1 MGELSGRVAAIT
13 GGTRGIGRAIAEAF
27 LRDGASVVI
36 NGRSPEKGEGAVAEI
51 RRDVGAGDRVH
62 FMQGDATLKA
72 DCERLIDEAVNTY
85 GRIDILVNNAGGSH
99 NNAPV
104 AQLTDEAMEYALT
117 VNLWSTFWCSRKALG
132 HMIPQQW
139 GRIINISSLEG
150 KVGKPGI
157 ATYVTAKH
165 AVNGLTKAMAQELG
179 TVGVTVNALCPGAI
193 ETDMMKDEG
202 TKAAESMG
210 MAYEDLLNW
219 FAQESAT
226 KRLNDV
232 EDVAMV
238 ASLLV
243 SEAGAGITG
252 SLISID
258 GGSAP
263 Y

>member
-1 MGELSGRVAAIT
+1 MGELDGRVAVIT

-27 LRDGASVVI
+27 VRDGASVVI
-36 NGRSPEKGEGAVAEI
+36 NGRDVAKGQRAVDEMA
-51 RRDVGAGDRVH
+51 AGDRVH
-62 FMQGDATLKA
+62 FVPGDACVKE
-72 DCERLIDEAVNTY
+72 DCEGLIDATVARY
-85 GRIDILVNNAGGSH
+85 GRLDILVNNAGGSV

-104 AQLTDEAMEYALT
+104 AELTDEAMDFALK
-117 VNLWSTFWCSRKALG
+117 VNLWSTFWCSRRALA

-139 GRIINISSLEG
+139 GRIMNISSVEG

-157 ATYVTAKH
+157 ATYVTGKH
-165 AVNGLTKAMAQELG
+165 AVNGLTKALAHEVGTLG
-179 TVGVTVNALCPGAI
+179 ITVNALCPGAI

-202 TKAAESMG
+202 GKAAESMG
-210 MAYEDLLNW
+210 MKYEDLLAW
-219 FAQESAT
+219 FASESAIQ
-226 KRLNDV
+226 RLNEV
-232 EDVAMV
+232 EDVALI
-238 ASLLV
+238 ATLLA